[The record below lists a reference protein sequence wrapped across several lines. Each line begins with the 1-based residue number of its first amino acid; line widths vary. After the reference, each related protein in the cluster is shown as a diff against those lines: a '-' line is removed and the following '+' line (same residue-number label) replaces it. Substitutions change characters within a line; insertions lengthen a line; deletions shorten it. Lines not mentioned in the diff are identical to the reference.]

1 MKLLE
6 RPLIKAVLKSIP
18 FVGDIVSNMDNQSPQ
33 GEVDGRDSPY
43 LIIRYLIIG
52 VLIYLVLSGKIDIDQ
67 ANDAKDL
74 LN

>member
-1 MKLLE
+1 MSEQNLKLCLAQ
-6 RPLIKAVLKSIP
+6 LNLM
-18 FVGDIVSNMDNQSPQ
+18 VGDIVSNMDNQSPQ